1 MGWGCLCGVRGC
13 PYRGFGV
20 PLWRLGLS
28 LRGAAAGGRVTGR
41 VAGRVAS
48 GDSLRRREPAS
59 PRMTVMGF
67 LGSVQNWSRTGEK
80 ASRLLSSWGGDSRG
94 QSETGGTA
102 HRPIGGRQAR
112 PRTHQRP
119 ADPPMDQS
127 EVGSTTHGPIADR
140 QTRPQ
145 THQRL
150 AAPPTDQ
157 SETGGPA
164 HRPMGCQRTHPQTNQ
179 RPAAPPTDPLGKNP
193 RNLPSSQS
201 AAGLLLWANQHRG
214 ALGNAPTHRPIRMG
228 MPWGIPPPAGQSQQ
242 RCPGSLAN
250 RDRDVPGNT
259 PAASQSGWGF
269 PGPPANRQ
277 QGILSMGIPW
287 GNPPTCWPISRGMP
301 CDPCW

>member
-1 MGWGCLCGVRGC
+1 MGWGCLCGVHGC

-193 RNLPSSQS
+193 RNLPTSQS

-214 ALGNAPTHRPIRMG
+214 ALGECPHPPANQDGHALGNTPTCRPITTEMPWVASLSGLGCPREYPCRQPIRMG
-228 MPWGIPPPAGQSQQ
+228 IPWPSSQSAAGNTQHGDSL
-242 RCPGSLAN
+242 RESSHLLAN
-250 RDRDVPGNT
+250 
-259 PAASQSGWGF
+259 
-269 PGPPANRQ
+269 Q
-277 QGILSMGIPW
+277 QGHAL
-287 GNPPTCWPISRGMP
+287 
-301 CDPCW
+301 